1 MSLTP
6 DRPNP
11 AEFAE
16 GLPDGGTRVRRVNYL
31 GAKAVLTVDGDTGRR
46 VLRTL
51 GEGDTVYTLL
61 DTDME
66 TPAHT
71 DAVADALVAQLEDC

>member
-11 AEFAE
+11 AEEAE
-16 GLPDGGTRVRRVNYL
+16 GLPVAGTRVRRVNYL
-31 GAKAVLTVDGDTGRR
+31 GVEAVLTVDSGSGRR

-51 GEGDTVYTLL
+51 GQGDAVYTLV
-61 DTDME
+61 DTARE
-66 TPAHT
+66 HPAHT
-71 DAVADALVAQLEDC
+71 DAVADKLVEQLEDC